1 MVDNSYVN
9 ILLEKYIKGSI
20 SSCERQKLF
29 DLITYKETEG
39 EIKEYILSQLN
50 SFDIDH
56 NISGQV
62 ESDKIFNRIL
72 SELRSGEESK
82 DFTQKSVRGEIRMKK
97 VILRSVSIAAIL
109 AITFMS
115 GVFYALTRESGIS
128 VTVPEVTYCEIKAP
142 FGSKSEVTLPD
153 GSNVLLNAGSTLKYR
168 NDFNSGNRDLSL
180 HGEAYFKVARNPEL
194 PFYVKAGNINI
205 MAVGTEFNIK
215 AYDDEE
221 LIETTLVEG
230 KVKITMEDTNDSK
243 DNFIDLN
250 PNQKAIYIKE
260 TKSFSLDKVD
270 ATDPAEPVPTKTIY
284 DNILISPKV
293 DVNQVAAWTEG
304 KLVIRGDALESL
316 CMKLQRKYDVT
327 FIFKDEEIKKYR
339 FSGILLDET
348 LEQVLSAIK
357 LTAPIEYSI
366 SGKNVY
372 LNADKDEWNDFSKHM
387 N

>member
-82 DFTQKSVRGEIRMKK
+82 DFRHKSIPGEIRMKK

-168 NDFNSGNRDLSL
+168 NDFNSSNRDLSL